1 MTSIPET
8 MRCVV
13 AREKGGPEVLG
24 VEERPV
30 PQARAG
36 EVLIK
41 VDYAGVS
48 RPDIMQRKGIFV
60 PPPGASDILGLEAS
74 GIVVGLGEKA
84 EGLSV
89 GDRVA
94 ACCCR
99 AVMPNMSRPTRG
111 IA

>member
-1 MTSIPET
+1 MP
-8 MRCVV
+8 
-13 AREKGGPEVLG
+13 KP
-24 VEERPV
+24 
-30 PQARAG
+30 RAG

-41 VDYAGVS
+41 VEYAGVS

-60 PPPGASDILGLEAS
+60 PPPGATDILGLECA
-74 GIVVGLGEKA
+74 GIVIALGEKA

-94 ACCCR
+94 ALLLSGGYAEYVTTDARHCFE
-99 AVMPNMSRPTRG
+99 